1 LEPVL
6 SATLLDYH
14 YNKHHKLYVTKYNE
28 KLEQVEEALAKN
40 NTTKLATLAKDI
52 RFFGGGNYN
61 HTFFWESLAPLK
73 EGGGVRPDES
83 KSELNRLIKN
93 SWGSLDNFITQFNA
107 ETAGIQGSG
116 WGWLVYNK
124 RTQSLEYRATANQDL
139 ITDLQADIIPLLT
152 IDIWE
157 HAFYI
162 DYKNNKA
169 DFLKDIWKVVN
180 WNKIESRLAE
190 ARK

>member
-1 LEPVL
+1 M
-6 SATLLDYH
+6 DFH

-28 KLEQVEEALAKN
+28 KIDLFEEALAKGDHG
-40 NTTKLATLAKDI
+40 KIATLGKDI

-73 EGGGVRPDES
+73 EGGGVRPDEN
-83 KSELNRLIKN
+83 KSDLAKLIKG
-93 SWGSLDNFITQFNA
+93 SWGSLDNFITQFNG
-107 ETAGIQGSG
+107 ETAAIQGSG

-124 RTQSLEYRATANQDL
+124 KTHNLEYRATANQDL
-139 ITDLQADIIPLLT
+139 ITDLQADITPLLT

-169 DFLKDIWKVVN
+169 DFLKEIWKVVN
-180 WNKIESRLAE
+180 WHKIEQRLAD
-190 ARK
+190 AKK